1 LTLVLVRYWIVMTE
15 LCLYHPLRSVIIL
28 ATKES
33 TMSNDSF
40 LGLRPSTQGRFRTGL
55 LVALLCAAGLQ
66 TAGAA
71 TLMLVPGESSVSI
84 GDTVSVDL
92 NISGL
97 GADTAPSLGAY
108 DITIDVPSIFTFD
121 NVVFGDPILGGD
133 QLGSGAFTETVLGS
147 NTVDLVDVSLES
159 VATLNSLQPDA
170 FTLAVLNL
178 TANSTGSGNF
188 SFGDITLGDAS
199 ANKLSY
205 NVSDAN
211 AAAAVVSSAPEPSA
225 LLPLCGLLALI
236 GLMRK
241 RICALTRS

>member
-1 LTLVLVRYWIVMTE
+1 MM
-15 LCLYHPLRSVIIL
+15 P
-28 ATKES
+28 
-33 TMSNDSF
+33 NDSF
-40 LGLRPSTQGRFRTGL
+40 LGCRPSTQGRFRTGL

-71 TLMLVPGESSVSI
+71 TLILAPGESSVSI

-108 DITIDVPSIFTFD
+108 DITIDVPGIFTFD
-121 NVVFGDPILGGD
+121 NVVFGDPILGSD
-133 QLGSGAFTETVLGS
+133 QLGSGAITETVLGS
-147 NTVDLVDVSLES
+147 NTVDLIEVSSET
-159 VATLNSLQPDA
+159 VAALNSLQPDA
-170 FTLAVLNL
+170 FTLAVLNF
-178 TANSTGSGNF
+178 TANSAGSANF
-188 SFGDITLGDAS
+188 SFGDVTLGDAS
-199 ANKLSY
+199 GNKLSY

-211 AAAAVVSSAPEPSA
+211 AAAVVSSAPEPSA